1 MDVGNEDRPWQAA
14 KGGTGDWLFNGGSS
28 VSMLCL
34 ILQEYGLM
42 MDAEIGIYAMRAQA
56 ILR

>member
-1 MDVGNEDRPWQAA
+1 
-14 KGGTGDWLFNGGSS
+14 
-28 VSMLCL
+28 MLCL